1 MKTEKK
7 LKKREI
13 MNTTYAK
20 IKLCRIMY
28 ATCISSKMQLICPP
42 KFCITIVFNFS
53 WDGCSTQEKW
63 KTKIMQN
70 FGGQISCIMGDVQV
84 RIETMYRVKSLT
96 EKTSS
101 CSYRCSS
108 RKKAWKNSG
117 FYRIWIL
124 NSAIP
129 VQHSTIFWVNKPA
142 GSKSLSRFVIKPWKD
157 ADEIMNVWKLYMGT
171 AGWRIHWKKIINY
184 RPNCCSWEKNAWKKT
199 GSCEFWT
206 LDLCDTGAML
216 FQLN

>member
-1 MKTEKK
+1 MKNKDHAKFLGANK
-7 LKKREI
+7 LHYGRCASAHR
-13 MNTTYAK
+13 N
-20 IKLCRIMY
+20 
-28 ATCISSKMQLICPP
+28 
-42 KFCITIVFNFS
+42 
-53 WDGCSTQEKW
+53 
-63 KTKIMQN
+63 
-70 FGGQISCIMGDVQV
+70 
-84 RIETMYRVKSLT
+84 YRVKSLN

-142 GSKSLSRFVIKPWKD
+142 GSKLLSRFVIKPWKD

-184 RPNCCSWEKNAWKKT
+184 RPNCCSWEKNAWKKNRLMWVLNPWPLWYRCNALPIELT
-199 GSCEFWT
+199 S
-206 LDLCDTGAML
+206 
-216 FQLN
+216 QLRASPPKK

>member
-20 IKLCRIMY
+20 IKLYRIMY

-63 KTKIMQN
+63 KKKIMQN

-84 RIETMYRVKSLT
+84 RIETMYRVKSLN

-101 CSYRCSS
+101 ALIDAVPERKPEKIQAFIEFESWTLRYRCSTLQFFELTSQLGAS
-108 RKKAWKNSG
+108 R
-117 FYRIWIL
+117 
-124 NSAIP
+124 
-129 VQHSTIFWVNKPA
+129 WV
-142 GSKSLSRFVIKPWKD
+142 GL
-157 ADEIMNVWKLYMGT
+157 L
-171 AGWRIHWKKIINY
+171 
-184 RPNCCSWEKNAWKKT
+184 
-199 GSCEFWT
+199 
-206 LDLCDTGAML
+206 
-216 FQLN
+216 

>member
-7 LKKREI
+7 FKKREI
-13 MNTTYAK
+13 MNTTYVK
-20 IKLCRIMY
+20 IKLYRIMY

-70 FGGQISCIMGDVQV
+70 FWGARKLHYGRCASAH
-84 RIETMYRVKSLT
+84 RNYRVKSLN

-101 CSYRCSS
+101 CSYRYSS

-124 NSAIP
+124 NSAIL

-142 GSKSLSRFVIKPWKD
+142 GSKSLSRFVIKLWKND
-157 ADEIMNVWKLYMGT
+157 DEIMNVWKL
-171 AGWRIHWKKIINY
+171 
-184 RPNCCSWEKNAWKKT
+184 
-199 GSCEFWT
+199 
-206 LDLCDTGAML
+206 
-216 FQLN
+216 